1 MTAVRGVKQYQPNE
15 ADLQLQALE
24 HHVEWLREL
33 NHHVD
38 LARQQYRQAII
49 QRDHLLYRDY
59 YSVAKNLWAVK
70 KYVRAL
76 FGWGSA
82 EYNLVRK
89 VEIVKP
95 QLG

>member
-1 MTAVRGVKQYQPNE
+1 MQYQPNE

-24 HHVEWLREL
+24 QHVLFLKEL
-33 NHHVD
+33 NHRVD
-38 LARQQYRQAII
+38 LARQQYRYTII
-49 QRDHLLYRDY
+49 QRDNLLYWDY

-89 VEIVKP
+89 FE
-95 QLG
+95 